1 MNDLLGNAAA
11 PTFDQPLEMLR
22 ACHGRI
28 LAQCGTL
35 AKLLQHLPAHGC
47 DGQAQQAAQA
57 VLRYFN
63 SAGQYHHDD
72 EEMDLFPQLLASSD
86 TVAHDLVMRL
96 IGQHHDMESAWL
108 QLHPMLQAV
117 AEGKSA
123 ALEEKAVA
131 HFSLLYERHITL
143 ENAQL
148 LPLAAQLLSS
158 EQLSALGKKMA
169 GRRGVAHSSP

>member
-1 MNDLLGNAAA
+1 
-11 PTFDQPLEMLR
+11 
-22 ACHGRI
+22 
-28 LAQCGTL
+28 
-35 AKLLQHLPAHGC
+35 
-47 DGQAQQAAQA
+47 
-57 VLRYFN
+57 
-63 SAGQYHHDD
+63 
-72 EEMDLFPQLLASSD
+72 
-86 TVAHDLVMRL
+86 
-96 IGQHHDMESAWL
+96 
-108 QLHPMLQAV
+108 MLQAI

-123 ALEEKAVA
+123 TLEEKVVA